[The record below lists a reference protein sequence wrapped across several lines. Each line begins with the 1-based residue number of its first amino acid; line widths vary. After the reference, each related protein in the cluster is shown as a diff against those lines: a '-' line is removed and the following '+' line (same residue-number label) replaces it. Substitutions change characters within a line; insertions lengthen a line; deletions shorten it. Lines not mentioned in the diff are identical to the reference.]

1 MASLIS
7 KLWARLCAKRDP
19 LSIMIIGLDNSG
31 KTSILNQ
38 LASLS
43 HSGGVATQQFHS
55 QASDL
60 TNPVSSSH
68 PQLQSTT
75 STQKEKLTSDNG
87 QRNIMPTVGYNYERI
102 QYKNLTIT
110 VLDFSGQS
118 RYRNLWQEF
127 YNGVDGIVFVIDS
140 SDLIRFV
147 VARDE
152 LETLLSHPYFSTLDL
167 GDQFTM
173 QTASSSS
180 IAQKQLTISQGK
192 LIQTPLDTSAN
203 IVTGSH
209 RGSNKSVKRGVIN
222 RPTGRRRTKVP
233 ILFLANKSDLPN
245 SVDTAAIVKALNL
258 SQLSTQ
264 RHPWHIQATSVNL
277 DQGITEALD
286 WLADQLLTF
295 SAVT

>member
-7 KLWARLCAKRDP
+7 KLWARLCTKRDP

-38 LASLS
+38 LASQNQTGS
-43 HSGGVATQQFHS
+43 ITTQQPHS
-55 QASDL
+55 QAPDL
-60 TNPVSSSH
+60 IVSSSY
-68 PQLQSTT
+68 PKLPSTT
-75 STQKEKLTSDNG
+75 STHKEKSAANNG
-87 QRNIMPTVGYNYERI
+87 ERNIMPTVGYNYERI
-102 QYKNLTIT
+102 QFKNLTIT

-127 YNGVDGIVFVIDS
+127 YNGVDGIVFVVDS
-140 SDLIRFV
+140 SDPIRLV

-152 LETLLSHPYFSTLDL
+152 LETMLSHPYFSTLDL

-173 QTASSSS
+173 QTASSSLV
-180 IAQKQLTISQGK
+180 AQKQLIISQGK
-192 LIQTPLDTSAN
+192 LVQTPLDTSAN

-209 RGSNKSVKRGVIN
+209 RGSNKSVKRGAIN
-222 RPTGRRRTKVP
+222 RPSGRRRTKVP
-233 ILFLANKSDLPN
+233 ILFLANKSDLAN
-245 SVDTAAIVKALNL
+245 SVDTATIIQTLNL

-277 DQGITEALD
+277 GQGITEALD
-286 WLADQLLTF
+286 WLADQLLTI
-295 SAVT
+295 SAII